1 VNFNSSSSGVDTW
14 YPKAVFTQLV
24 ALSGG
29 RLRPVRINPTGS
41 GAASG
46 GWPVA
51 GGNFGQTVQV
61 LVARGG
67 SGYNPATTSIS
78 FASSGGGASP
88 TATPVITNGVIT
100 GVTITSAG
108 YYSTVGPQA
117 TITDTSGSGSGA
129 VLTSIITGSGEYAV
143 GGLDTVQ
150 AEAFIPGIIASGAKN
165 VLWMCGTN
173 NLSNPSNGAG
183 NASGTGYTLAQ
194 TQASVLKSINAFVA
208 AGIRP
213 IVIAP
218 LDRADSNGSS
228 ARQNANELRRWYVTQ
243 LPALVPGVIVV
254 NPTPYVNDPN
264 LDGASNGATGLP
276 VAWTSDGLHCNSLGC
291 FGIAQVIWNQLA
303 SYFPGPYLTDSSPSA
318 DYYQTLEPTG
328 NLLPTALNKTGT
340 TAVTSGETPWSGTR
354 DAKVYLTRTSN
365 CTGTGTAVASEVA
378 HASGRNGTA
387 LNLAVSMTGETA
399 GCAYRLY
406 FMNSSAS
413 TSQSTFGV
421 GGSNTLQSGWTIRAA
436 IDELTMGPVS
446 GQSATV
452 GLEGIRLKL
461 QAEQG
466 SAISLGAT
474 VPNGSTAQQAA
485 AWGDFLDTSGF
496 PAYTGNTLFLQ
507 TRELT
512 LNSYAYGVLMYLDF
526 VCGASTCS
534 FNANLY
540 GASVRQVLGATQ

>member
-1 VNFNSSSSGVDTW
+1 MMRRPTRVRHGWIAALLALCLTPTPAPAQIDPVARGMAGAAGANASAALTIPRTQFGGSIVGACDSLTANAVNFNSSSSGVDTW

-208 AGIRP
+208 AGP
-213 IVIAP
+213 
-218 LDRADSNGSS
+218 
-228 ARQNANELRRWYVTQ
+228 
-243 LPALVPGVIVV
+243 
-254 NPTPYVNDPN
+254 
-264 LDGASNGATGLP
+264 
-276 VAWTSDGLHCNSLGC
+276 WT
-291 FGIAQVIWNQLA
+291 A
-303 SYFPGPYLTDSSPSA
+303 
-318 DYYQTLEPTG
+318 
-328 NLLPTALNKTGT
+328 PTATVRPRART
-340 TAVTSGETPWSGTR
+340 PTSCAVG
-354 DAKVYLTRTSN
+354 
-365 CTGTGTAVASEVA
+365 
-378 HASGRNGTA
+378 
-387 LNLAVSMTGETA
+387 M
-399 GCAYRLY
+399 
-406 FMNSSAS
+406 
-413 TSQSTFGV
+413 
-421 GGSNTLQSGWTIRAA
+421 
-436 IDELTMGPVS
+436 
-446 GQSATV
+446 
-452 GLEGIRLKL
+452 
-461 QAEQG
+461 
-466 SAISLGAT
+466 
-474 VPNGSTAQQAA
+474 
-485 AWGDFLDTSGF
+485 
-496 PAYTGNTLFLQ
+496 
-507 TRELT
+507 
-512 LNSYAYGVLMYLDF
+512 
-526 VCGASTCS
+526 
-534 FNANLY
+534 
-540 GASVRQVLGATQ
+540 